1 MRNSTAIITTL
12 VLTLLSTTA
21 GAQEQNKE
29 STQSSSEDSRIFVD
43 MPAQAR
49 GYMRQDM
56 LDHLIALNEI
66 IGLLASDDLPALAE
80 IAETR
85 IGRSSMGKYRGTGM
99 GPGRFMP
106 LEMRNIGWSM
116 HDAATELAVLA
127 KKGDKAATVKAL
139 QKLTTSCV
147 VCHNSYRTR

>member
-1 MRNSTAIITTL
+1 MKSITAITTTL
-12 VLTLLSTTA
+12 LLSLLNTTT
-21 GAQEQNKE
+21 GAQPPNNTSAQV
-29 STQSSSEDSRIFVD
+29 SSEDSRIFVE

-49 GYMRQDM
+49 NYMRLDM

-66 IGLLASDDLPALAE
+66 IGLLATGDLNSLAE

-106 LEMRNIGWSM
+106 LEMRNIGWGM
-116 HDAATELAVLA
+116 HDAASKLATVA
-127 KKGDKAATVKAL
+127 KKGDKKATGQAL
-139 QKLTTSCV
+139 QELTTACV

>member
-1 MRNSTAIITTL
+1 MRSSIAITT
-12 VLTLLSTTA
+12 TLLFTLLTTTA
-21 GAQEQNKE
+21 GAQQPNSE
-29 STQSSSEDSRIFVD
+29 SKQTSSEDSRIFVD

-49 GYMRQDM
+49 TYMRLDM

-66 IGLLASDDLPALAE
+66 IGLLASGDLTALAE

-106 LEMRNIGWSM
+106 LEMRNIGWGM
-116 HDAATELAVLA
+116 HDAASKLATVA
-127 KKGDKAATVKAL
+127 KKGDKEATGKAL
-139 QKLTTSCV
+139 QELTTACV